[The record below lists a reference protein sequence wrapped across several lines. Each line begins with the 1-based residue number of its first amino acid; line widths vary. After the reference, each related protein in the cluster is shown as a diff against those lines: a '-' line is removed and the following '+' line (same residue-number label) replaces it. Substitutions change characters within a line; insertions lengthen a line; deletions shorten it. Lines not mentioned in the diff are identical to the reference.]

1 MTLFRVYSS
10 TTQSKGTMPHL
21 AKFIASVL
29 LFLSCTCAYSQNANP
44 ACPLVAK
51 TTAIEGGVISYL
63 EGGKGEPILL
73 LHGLFAQKEQWMEV
87 GCALAI
93 SGFDVIAP
101 DLPGYGAS
109 TGYAVTVYPL
119 EAQVKILHQ
128 LMERI
133 SGRAFHIAGS
143 SMGGAIASIY
153 ANQYPQEIK
162 TLAFIGAPLG
172 IITWSPQVKQ
182 SIFQGVNPFIPIS
195 NEQFDL
201 EMRLLF
207 YKPPMID
214 ETVKLQLVKEY
225 VVNNRHYQ
233 QVWDIVSFYGA
244 SLDRQTT
251 QSPKTLILWGKQD
264 GIFDIA
270 GLPLLQKRFPNSKAY
285 PFSNAAHLLM
295 LEQPNQVIDIY
306 KKFLRPQIH

>member
-1 MTLFRVYSS
+1 MTHFRAYSS
-10 TTQSKGTMPHL
+10 FSQSKDVMPYL
-21 AKFIASVL
+21 AKFIVSVL
-29 LFLSCTCAYSQNANP
+29 IVLSCTCAYSQNSNL

-51 TTAIEGGVISYL
+51 TVAIDGGVISYL

-73 LHGLFAQKEQWMEV
+73 LHGLFAQKEQWLEV

-109 TGYAVTVYPL
+109 TGYEVTVYPL
-119 EAQVKILHQ
+119 ETQVKILHQ
-128 LMERI
+128 LMERN
-133 SGRAFHIAGS
+133 GGGAFHIAGS
-143 SMGGAIASIY
+143 SMGGAIASLY
-153 ANQYPQEIK
+153 ANQYPKEIK
-162 TLAFIGAPLG
+162 SLAFIGAPLG
-172 IITWSPQVKQ
+172 ITTWSPQVKQ

-207 YKPPMID
+207 FRPPMID
-214 ETVKLQLVKEY
+214 EAVKSQLVKEY

-244 SLDRQTT
+244 ILDRQPT

-270 GLPLLQKRFPNSKAY
+270 GLPLLKNRFPNSKAY
-285 PFSNAAHLLM
+285 TFSNAAHLLM

-306 KKFLRPQIH
+306 RKFLRP